1 MAERRTALNFA
12 SGAWL
17 EKPGGERG
25 EGLPPGP
32 RNGKMMGVMG
42 GNQPFI
48 KRALFTDFAFLLPFL
63 RGKLRV
69 QWGPFRTGKGPLSA
83 QRALEALERAL
94 SVLERALCALKGP
107 SERSKGPYDT

>member
-1 MAERRTALNFA
+1 MAGET
-12 SGAWL
+12 
-17 EKPGGERG
+17 GGKG
-25 EGLPPGP
+25 GKVYPGP
-32 RNGKMMGVMG
+32 QKWKNDGGMG

-83 QRALEALERAL
+83 QRAL
-94 SVLERALCALKGP
+94 
-107 SERSKGPYDT
+107 

>member
-1 MAERRTALNFA
+1 MSLVRIESPAISHESESNQSEENNRIENSMAGET
-12 SGAWL
+12 
-17 EKPGGERG
+17 GGERG

-32 RNGKMMGVMG
+32 RNGKMMGGMG

-83 QRALEALERAL
+83 QRAL
-94 SVLERALCALKGP
+94 
-107 SERSKGPYDT
+107 

>member
-1 MAERRTALNFA
+1 MSKLASRRFRGTHCAQKKYTVTMAGET
-12 SGAWL
+12 
-17 EKPGGERG
+17 GGERG

-32 RNGKMMGVMG
+32 RNGKMMGGMG

-69 QWGPFRTGKGPLSA
+69 QWGPFRTGKGSLSA
-83 QRALEALERAL
+83 QRAL
-94 SVLERALCALKGP
+94 
-107 SERSKGPYDT
+107 